1 MTSADDRESYF
12 RAIEEEFSRRRSAP
26 MLLSPRDW
34 SLIGTWHETGIPIW
48 IVLQGI
54 ASVFDAF
61 ERRAP
66 ETRRINSLSYCRQE
80 VETLFEIYRT
90 VRAAEAG
97 APGPGAAPERVVARH
112 LGRLARR
119 LRETM
124 SIASDAGHDALVAAL
139 ATASAEFKRLRREM
153 RAGNVALHGLEDQL
167 RRIDEA
173 VLTGARASLTDEE
186 ARRLREDADG
196 RLAGRE
202 GRMTPEGYASTRAA
216 AEGATLR
223 RLRALPRLT
232 LFD

>member
-1 MTSADDRESYF
+1 MTPADDRGKYF

-34 SLIGTWHETGIPIW
+34 SLIGTWHEAGIPIW

-54 ASVFDAF
+54 ANVFDAF

-66 ETRRINSLSYCRQE
+66 EPRRINSLSYCRQE
-80 VETLFEIYRT
+80 IETLYEIYRT
-90 VRAAEAG
+90 VRATEAG
-97 APGPGAAPERVVARH
+97 APGPGEPPERIVARH
-112 LGRLARR
+112 MGRLTRR

-124 SIASDAGHDALVAAL
+124 SIASEAGHDALVAAL
-139 ATASAEFKRLRREM
+139 ATASAELKRLRREA
-153 RAGNVALHGLEDQL
+153 RAGDVALHGLEDRL

-173 VLTGARASLTDEE
+173 VLAGARASLTDEE
-186 ARRLREDADG
+186 TRQLRDDTDG
-196 RLAGRE
+196 RLAGPK
-202 GRMTPEGYASTRAA
+202 GRMTPEGYASTRSA
-216 AEGATLR
+216 AEGTLLR

>member
-1 MTSADDRESYF
+1 MTSADDRENYF
-12 RAIEEEFSRRRSAP
+12 RATEEEFSRRRFAP
-26 MLLSPRDW
+26 ILLSPRDW
-34 SLIGTWHETGIPIW
+34 SLIGTWHEAGIPIW

-54 ASVFDAF
+54 ANVFDAF

-90 VRAAEAG
+90 VRVVEAG
-97 APGPGAAPERVVARH
+97 TPGPGEAPERVIARH

-119 LRETM
+119 LHETM

-139 ATASAEFKRLRREM
+139 AMASAELKSLRTEV
-153 RAGNVALHGLEDQL
+153 RAGDMALHGLEDRL
-167 RRIDEA
+167 RRVDEA
-173 VLTGARASLTDEE
+173 VLAGARSSLTDEE
-186 ARRLREDADG
+186 AKRLREDADG

-202 GRMTPEGYASTRAA
+202 GRMTPEGYASSRAA
-216 AEGATLR
+216 AEGTTLR